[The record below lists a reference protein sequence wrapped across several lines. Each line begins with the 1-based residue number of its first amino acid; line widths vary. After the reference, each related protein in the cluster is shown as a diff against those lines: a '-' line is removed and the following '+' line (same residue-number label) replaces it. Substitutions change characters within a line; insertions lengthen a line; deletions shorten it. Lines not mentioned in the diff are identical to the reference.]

1 MWDTVSFAAN
11 KLSALS
17 GQSVFL
23 SVTMAVAYEAF
34 IFSSRLSVLSQSE
47 KVHYVSWSIKWSW
60 FCLSLP
66 RRMAVLMK
74 LLNEAEGAI
83 FVQISMTT
91 PAAGI
96 DRRGGIWEQITQ
108 ISPLPESE

>member
-1 MWDTVSFAAN
+1 MWDTVSFAVN

-34 IFSSRLSVLSQSE
+34 SFSSSLSELSESE
-47 KVHYVSWSIKWSW
+47 KVLYVSWSINWSW
-60 FCLSLP
+60 SCLSLP
-66 RRMAVLMK
+66 RGTGVLMK

-83 FVQISMTT
+83 FVQIFDHACRWHRQKRWHLGANYTDFT
-91 PAAGI
+91 PA
-96 DRRGGIWEQITQ
+96 RV
-108 ISPLPESE
+108 

>member
-17 GQSVFL
+17 GQCVFL
-23 SVTMAVAYEAF
+23 SVTMAVANEAF
-34 IFSSRLSVLSQSE
+34 SSSSRLSELSESE
-47 KVHYVSWSIKWSW
+47 KVLYVSWSINWSW

-66 RRMAVLMK
+66 RGKAVLMK

-83 FVQISMTT
+83 FVQIFDHACRWHRQSRWHLGANYTDFT
-91 PAAGI
+91 PA
-96 DRRGGIWEQITQ
+96 RV
-108 ISPLPESE
+108 